1 MKGAEWRSS
10 SPTARA
16 APARW
21 TPCSLFGSHFW
32 HFSFPSSPMV
42 LWAQRGL
49 GVPRQD
55 PPPQATSESR
65 CFSCLRSW
73 NPREQSF
80 RSPCPSLLLNPGLS
94 QNPLPTPHSL
104 WFLLEP
110 PAKPAP
116 SPWSPGTRSA
126 RRKSKW
132 AFCEQQGI
140 RLGHVPSG
148 LP

>member
-1 MKGAEWRSS
+1 MEKQQPHCLSS
-10 SPTARA
+10 TCPLDPLLPIWISLLAFFISIKSYGPLGTAR
-16 APARW
+16 PGGP
-21 TPCSLFGSHFW
+21 TPGS
-32 HFSFPSSPMV
+32 
-42 LWAQRGL
+42 A
-49 GVPRQD
+49 
-55 PPPQATSESR
+55 PQATSESR

-80 RSPCPSLLLNPGLS
+80 QSPCPSLLLNPGLS

-116 SPWSPGTRSA
+116 SPCSPGTRSA

-140 RLGHVPSG
+140 QLGHVPSG